1 MNNKGFRQDILKLPN
16 GNTVIHIVRDVG
28 KETILYATV
37 YSFELADQLINY
49 FITKE

>member
-1 MNNKGFRQDILKLPN
+1 MNKGFRQDIQRLPN

-28 KETILYATV
+28 KETVLYATV
-37 YSFELADQLINY
+37 YSFEIADQLINY

>member
-1 MNNKGFRQDILKLPN
+1 MPN

-37 YSFELADQLINY
+37 YSFEIADKLLYY